1 MNYIPVNEK
10 DNKAMLESIGVK
22 DAAELFSV
30 IPEEARIAK
39 LDMPEGISEHKLVK
53 ELERLAARNLSSKE
67 YASYLGAGVYEHFIP
82 AVVGEITNR
91 SEFSTAY
98 TPYQPEASQGTLQA
112 IFEYQSMIA
121 ELTGLDVSNA
131 SLYDGASAAAEA
143 ALLCVRSTGKKKIA
157 VSKAL
162 HPEYRKVIATYL
174 RGSGITIVEIELD
187 NGATSL
193 ADATKL
199 CDAETGG
206 LVIQSPNFFGIIE
219 DLAEFKAVAQNCS
232 ALLAAVINPL
242 SLGVLSSPGECG
254 ADIAVGEGQVLGNPA
269 GLGGFTFGFLAV
281 KKEFA
286 WKIPGRIVGQTTDNK
301 GDRGYVLTLQS
312 REQHIRREKATSNIC
327 TNSALN
333 ALAACVYL
341 SGWGPDGMRKLGEQ
355 NIAKS
360 SYAFEQ
366 IIKIPGFS
374 PAFPGRAFFNEFAVK
389 TDRNVEELGK
399 KLLSKKIMGPLPLK
413 GFHAGMADTVLF
425 CVTETK
431 TREDIDRL
439 VKTLSEI

>member
-10 DNKAMLESIGVK
+10 DNQKMLESIGVK

-39 LDMPEGISEHKLVK
+39 LDLPEGISEQKLVK
-53 ELERLAARNLSSKE
+53 ELERLSNRNASSKE

-82 AVVGEITNR
+82 AVVGEIIGR

-112 IFEYQSMIA
+112 VFEYQSMIA

-162 HPEYRKVIATYL
+162 HPEYMKVIETYL
-174 RGSGITIVEIELD
+174 EASGIKIVEIGID

-193 ADATKL
+193 SKAKTL
-199 CDAETGG
+199 CDAETAG
-206 LVIQSPNFFGIIE
+206 LIIQSPNFFGIIE
-219 DLAEFKAVAQNCS
+219 DLEEFRS
-232 ALLAAVINPL
+232 ITRDFGALLTAVVNPL
-242 SLGVLSSPGECG
+242 SLGVLKSPGEAG
-254 ADIAVGEGQVLGNPA
+254 ADIAVGEGQVLGNPT
-269 GLGGFTFGFLAV
+269 GLGGFTFGFMAV

-286 WKIPGRIVGQTTDNK
+286 WKIPGRIVGQTIDNK
-301 GDRGYVLTLQS
+301 GKRGYVLTLQS

-341 SGWGPDGMRKLGEQ
+341 AGWGPKGIKELGRQ
-355 NIAKS
+355 NISKS
-360 SYAFEQ
+360 AYAFEQ

-374 PAFPGRAFFNEFAVK
+374 PAFVNQPFFNEFAVK
-389 TDRNVEELGK
+389 TSGNIEVMIK
-399 KLLSKKIMGPLPLK
+399 KLMSKNILGPIPLK
-413 GFHAGMADTVLF
+413 GFYPEMKDALLF

-431 TREDIDRL
+431 TKEDIDRL
-439 VKTLSEI
+439 VKVLTEI